1 VTELSNQDA
10 INAWAS
16 AHDNVDDFGDEGDFT
31 RQQLLNPAIFALLGP
46 VAGRKIL
53 DAGCG
58 QGYLCRL
65 LAQRGA
71 IVTGVEPAAPWY
83 QYAMERERREQSGIT
98 YLQQDLSDLTDPRGE
113 FDAVVVNMVLMDIPD
128 DEAALHNCVLSLRSG
143 GSLIFSLLHPCFEE
157 SSAEWG
163 QKGYVAVR
171 NYLQKHSRQQA
182 FAPLFHRP
190 LSHYLNLVIDE
201 GCILRRI
208 VEPGLDRSW
217 SASGPAYERNAHV
230 PSVII
235 IHAIKA

>member
-1 VTELSNQDA
+1 MTELSNQDA

-16 AHDNVDDFGDEGDFT
+16 AHDHVDDFGDEGDFT

-46 VAGRKIL
+46 VEGRKIL

-71 IVTGVEPAAPWY
+71 IVTGVEPAEPWY
-83 QYAMERERREQSGIT
+83 RRAVERERREQLGIT
-98 YLQQDLSDLTDPRGE
+98 YLQQDLSNLTDPRGE
-113 FDAVVVNMVLMDIPD
+113 FDTVVANMVLMDIPD
-128 DEAALHNCVLSLRSG
+128 DEAILHNCVLSLCTG

-157 SSAEWG
+157 PSAEWG
-163 QKGYVAVR
+163 QKGYVEVSE
-171 NYLQKHSRQQA
+171 YLREHSRQQA

-190 LSHYLNLVIDE
+190 LGHYLNLAIDE

-217 SASGPAYERNAHV
+217 SASGPAYERNTHV